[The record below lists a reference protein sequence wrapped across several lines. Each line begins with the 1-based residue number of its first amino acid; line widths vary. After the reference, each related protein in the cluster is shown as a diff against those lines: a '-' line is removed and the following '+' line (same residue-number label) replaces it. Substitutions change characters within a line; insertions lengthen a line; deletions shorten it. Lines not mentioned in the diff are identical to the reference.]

1 MYYGA
6 RRGLAFMTAVTD
18 ASFWTEN
25 RLCAQVGW
33 LKIIHLISY
42 PPVLTQKCSG
52 GEGRGE
58 TWGTNRDTGGAREDN
73 GAIYVPS
80 LKPGESFL
88 LLFPRKATDCTKNR
102 AKETSGSKKR
112 LWGLVTTTLC
122 LEL

>member
-88 LLFPRKATDCTKNR
+88 LLFPERRRTAQRTGLKRYLEVK
-102 AKETSGSKKR
+102 KGSG
-112 LWGLVTTTLC
+112 V
-122 LEL
+122 